1 MKLKNFA
8 ILLIIAPIFLY
19 SCSSSKKYDVSDL
32 EQIGFKKETQQM
44 FALIGAIDGW
54 SGILGGDKIEIYFYE
69 NANKVNKAF
78 FEDEA
83 AGQYWKD
90 SCIKGNVGLISKG
103 NNACKILETLK

>member
-44 FALIGAIDGW
+44 FVLIGAIDGW
-54 SGILGGDKIEIYFYE
+54 SGILGGDEIEIYFYE

-103 NNACKILETLK
+103 DNACKILETLK

>member
-1 MKLKNFA
+1 MKIKNFV
-8 ILLIIAPIFLY
+8 ILLLITPIFLY

-32 EQIGFKKETQQM
+32 EEVGFKKETQQM
-44 FALIGAIDGW
+44 YTMIGAIDGW

-78 FEDEA
+78 FENEA
-83 AGQYWKD
+83 AGQFWKD

-103 NNACKILETLK
+103 DNACKILETLK

>member
-32 EQIGFKKETQQM
+32 EQIGFKKEMQQM

-69 NANKVNKAF
+69 NAKKVNKAF
-78 FEDEA
+78 FENEA

-90 SCIKGNVGLISKG
+90 SCIKSNVGLISKG
-103 NNACKILETLK
+103 NNACKILESLK

>member
-1 MKLKNFA
+1 MYSYKRSPYRRSSYRRSPYRRRPYIGGATATGEKD
-8 ILLIIAPIFLY
+8 LI
-19 SCSSSKKYDVSDL
+19 
-32 EQIGFKKETQQM
+32 FKGPKGTFGQ
-44 FALIGAIDGW
+44 
-54 SGILGGDKIEIYFYE
+54 IYFYE

>member
-103 NNACKILETLK
+103 NNACKILESLK

>member
-44 FALIGAIDGW
+44 FAAIGAIDGW

-103 NNACKILETLK
+103 NNACKILESLK

>member
-32 EQIGFKKETQQM
+32 EQIGFKKETQQL
-44 FALIGAIDGW
+44 FAMIGAIDGW

-69 NANKVNKAF
+69 NAKKVNKAF